1 MASARDI
8 LRRIKSVKNI
18 GQVTRAME
26 AVSASRMRKA
36 QERTLSS
43 REYAYKAREVLS
55 YLGSQPG
62 AGNSHPLL
70 QERDNIQR
78 VLLIL
83 ITPDRG
89 LAGALISNI
98 LRVVMRFITQNPDKQ
113 FEIVAV
119 GKKGRDFM
127 VRYGPKLVAEFASPG
142 DKLTIADATAI
153 SQIAQDGFLNGQ
165 YDAVYL
171 CYAEFLGMMA
181 QTPRVQQLLPMKTE
195 DVGAGTEVATNSG
208 PTAGYEIEPNAETVL
223 ATLLPSLVDMQIYQ
237 ALLESLSSEHS
248 ARMVA
253 MKAATDNAKNL
264 VEDLRLTYNKARQTA
279 ITGEIL
285 DIVGGAEALAQA

>member
-8 LRRIKSVKNI
+8 LRRIKSVNNI

-36 QERTLSS
+36 QERTLAS
-43 REYAYKAREVLS
+43 REYAEKAREVLS
-55 YLGSQPG
+55 FLASQPG
-62 AGNSHPLL
+62 AENAHPLL
-70 QERDNIQR
+70 QEREEVRR
-78 VLLIL
+78 VALFI

-98 LRVVMRFITQNPDKQ
+98 LRKAMRFIQQNQDKEI
-113 FEIVAV
+113 EIVAI

-127 VRYGPKLVAEFASPG
+127 LRYGPKLAAYFKNPG
-142 DKLTIADATAI
+142 NSVSSGDARAI
-153 SQIAQDGFLNGQ
+153 SQVAQDGFLSEK

-171 CYAEFLGMMA
+171 VYPKFLNMLA
-181 QTPRVQQLLPMKTE
+181 QTPMVLQLLPMKAE
-195 DVGAGTEVATNSG
+195 AGTSSLKAE
-208 PTAGYEIEPNAETVL
+208 YLIEPGPEAVL
-223 ATLLPSLVDMQIYQ
+223 ESLLPSLVDMQVYQ
-237 ALLESLSSEHS
+237 ALLEALASEHS

-253 MKAATDNAKNL
+253 MKAATENAKQL
-264 VEDLRLTYNKARQTA
+264 VEDLRLTYNKARQAA

-285 DIVGGAEALAQA
+285 DIAGGAEALAQAQQ

>member
-1 MASARDI
+1 MASARDV

-36 QERTLSS
+36 QERTLAS
-43 REYAYKAREVLS
+43 RDYATKAREVVSFLA
-55 YLGSQPG
+55 SQPG
-62 AGNSHPLL
+62 ASTSHPLL
-70 QERDNIQR
+70 QERETIKK

-89 LAGALISNI
+89 LAGALISNT
-98 LRVVMRFITQNPDKQ
+98 LRVAMRFIAQNPDKE
-113 FEIVAV
+113 FEIATI

-127 VRYGPKLVAEFASPG
+127 VRYGPKLVAEFKNPG
-142 DKLTIADATAI
+142 DRVDSADARAI
-153 SQIAQDGFLNGQ
+153 SQVAQDGFLNGG

-171 CYAEFLGMMA
+171 VFAEFLGMMA
-181 QTPRVQQLLPMKTE
+181 QTPKVLQFLPMK
-195 DVGAGTEVATNSG
+195 
-208 PTAGYEIEPNAETVL
+208 AETVEQSATKEGASAEYVIEPSPEVVL
-223 ATLLPSLVDMQIYQ
+223 AELLPSLVDMQIYQ

-253 MKAATDNAKNL
+253 MRAATDNAKAL
-264 VEDLRLTYNKARQTA
+264 VEEYQLIYNKARQSA
-279 ITGEIL
+279 ITSEIL
-285 DIVGGAEALAQA
+285 DIVGGAEALAASGN

>member
-36 QERTLSS
+36 QERTLAS
-43 REYAYKAREVLS
+43 REYAAKAREVLAF
-55 YLGSQPG
+55 LASQPG
-62 AGNSHPLL
+62 AEGAHPLL
-70 QERDNIQR
+70 QEREEIRR
-78 VLLIL
+78 VALIL

-89 LAGALISNI
+89 LAGALVSNI
-98 LRVVMRFITQNPDKQ
+98 LRVALRFVEQNRDKQ
-113 FEIVAV
+113 VEVITV

-127 VRYGPKLVAEFASPG
+127 VRYGPKLAADFKNPG
-142 DKLTIADATAI
+142 DKVTSADASAI
-153 SQIAQDGFLNGQ
+153 SQVAMDSFMKGE

-171 CYAEFLGMMA
+171 LYADFQGMMA
-181 QTPRVQQLLPMKTE
+181 QIPTVLQLMPMKAEASTGGSTLSAE
-195 DVGAGTEVATNSG
+195 
-208 PTAGYEIEPNAETVL
+208 YLIEPNPEGVL
-223 ATLLPSLVDMQIYQ
+223 ASLLPSLVDMQVYQ
-237 ALLESLSSEHS
+237 AMLESLSSEHS

-253 MKAATDNAKNL
+253 MKAATDNAKQL

-279 ITGEIL
+279 ITSEIL
-285 DIVGGAEALAQA
+285 DIAGGAEALAQSEA

>member
-8 LRRIKSVKNI
+8 LRRIKSVNNI

-36 QERTLSS
+36 QERTLAS
-43 REYAYKAREVLS
+43 REYAEKAREVLS
-55 YLGSQPG
+55 FLASQPG
-62 AGNSHPLL
+62 AENAHPLL
-70 QERDNIQR
+70 QEREEVRR
-78 VLLIL
+78 VALFI

-98 LRVVMRFITQNPDKQ
+98 LRKAMRFIQQNQDKEI
-113 FEIVAV
+113 EIVAI

-127 VRYGPKLVAEFASPG
+127 LRYGPKLAAYFKNPG
-142 DKLTIADATAI
+142 DAVSSGDARAI
-153 SQIAQDGFLNGQ
+153 SQVAQDGFLSEK

-171 CYAEFLGMMA
+171 VYPKFLNMLA
-181 QTPRVQQLLPMKTE
+181 QTPMVLQLLPMKAE
-195 DVGAGTEVATNSG
+195 AGTTSLKAE
-208 PTAGYEIEPNAETVL
+208 YLIEPGPEAVL
-223 ATLLPSLVDMQIYQ
+223 ESLLPSLVDMQVYQ
-237 ALLESLSSEHS
+237 ALLEALASEHS

-253 MKAATDNAKNL
+253 MKAATENAKQL
-264 VEDLRLTYNKARQTA
+264 VEDLRLTYNKARQAA

-285 DIVGGAEALAQA
+285 DIAGGAEALAQAQQ

>member
-1 MASARDI
+1 MASARDV

-36 QERTLSS
+36 QERTLAS
-43 REYAYKAREVLS
+43 RDYATKAREVVSFLA
-55 YLGSQPG
+55 SQPG
-62 AGNSHPLL
+62 ASTSHPLL
-70 QERDNIQR
+70 QERETIKK

-89 LAGALISNI
+89 LAGALISNT
-98 LRVVMRFITQNPDKQ
+98 LRVAMRFIAQNPDKE
-113 FEIVAV
+113 FEIATI

-127 VRYGPKLVAEFASPG
+127 VRYGPKLVAEFKNPG
-142 DKLTIADATAI
+142 DRVDSADARAI
-153 SQIAQDGFLNGQ
+153 SQVAQDGFLNGG

-171 CYAEFLGMMA
+171 VFAEFLGMMA
-181 QTPRVQQLLPMKTE
+181 QTPKVLQFLPMKAE
-195 DVGAGTEVATNSG
+195 YV
-208 PTAGYEIEPNAETVL
+208 IEPSPEVVL
-223 ATLLPSLVDMQIYQ
+223 AELLPSLVDMQIYQ

-253 MKAATDNAKNL
+253 MRAATDNAKAL
-264 VEDLRLTYNKARQTA
+264 VEEYQLIYNKARQSA
-279 ITGEIL
+279 ITSEIL
-285 DIVGGAEALAQA
+285 DIVGGAEALAASGN

>member
-36 QERTLSS
+36 QERTLAS
-43 REYAYKAREVLS
+43 REYAAKAREVLAF
-55 YLGSQPG
+55 LASQPG
-62 AGNSHPLL
+62 AENAHPLL
-70 QERDNIQR
+70 QEREEIRR
-78 VLLIL
+78 VALIL

-89 LAGALISNI
+89 LAGALVSNI
-98 LRVVMRFITQNPDKQ
+98 LRVAMRFVEQNRDKQ
-113 FEIVAV
+113 VEVITV

-127 VRYGPKLVAEFASPG
+127 VRYGPKLAADFKNPG
-142 DKLTIADATAI
+142 DKVTSADASAI
-153 SQIAQDGFLNGQ
+153 SQVAMDSFMAGE

-171 CYAEFLGMMA
+171 LYADFQGMMA
-181 QTPRVQQLLPMKTE
+181 QIPTVLQLMPMKAE
-195 DVGAGTEVATNSG
+195 AATGGS
-208 PTAGYEIEPNAETVL
+208 TLSAEYLIEPNPEGVL
-223 ATLLPSLVDMQIYQ
+223 AALLPSLVDMQVYQ
-237 ALLESLSSEHS
+237 AMLESLSSEHS

-253 MKAATDNAKNL
+253 MKAATDNAKQL

-279 ITGEIL
+279 ITSEIL
-285 DIVGGAEALAQA
+285 DIAGGAEALAQSEA

>member
-1 MASARDI
+1 MASPREI

-36 QERTLSS
+36 QERTLAS
-43 REYAYKAREVLS
+43 REYATKAREVLS
-55 YLGSQPG
+55 FLASQPG
-62 AGNSHPLL
+62 AENAHPLL
-70 QERDNIQR
+70 QEREEVRR
-78 VLLIL
+78 VALFV

-98 LRVVMRFITQNPDKQ
+98 LRKAMRVIQENQDKEI
-113 FEIVAV
+113 EIVAI

-127 VRYGPKLVAEFASPG
+127 IRYGPKLAAYFKNPG
-142 DKLTIADATAI
+142 DKMSEGDARAI
-153 SQIAQDGFLNGQ
+153 SQVAQDGFLSEN

-171 CYAEFLGMMA
+171 IYPKFLNMLS
-181 QTPRVQQLLPMKTE
+181 QTPIALQLLPMKAE
-195 DVGAGTEVATNSG
+195 AGATGLKAE
-208 PTAGYEIEPNAETVL
+208 YLIEPGPEAVL
-223 ATLLPSLVDMQIYQ
+223 ESLLPSLVDMQIYQ
-237 ALLESLSSEHS
+237 ALLEALASEHS

-253 MKAATDNAKNL
+253 MKAATDNAKEL
-264 VEDLRLTYNKARQTA
+264 VEDLRLTYNKARQAA

-285 DIVGGAEALAQA
+285 DIAGGAEALAQAQS

>member
-36 QERTLSS
+36 QERTLAS
-43 REYAYKAREVLS
+43 RDYATKAREVVSFLA
-55 YLGSQPG
+55 SQPG
-62 AGNSHPLL
+62 AASSHPLL
-70 QERDNIQR
+70 QERETVKK
-78 VLLIL
+78 VLMIL

-89 LAGALISNI
+89 LAGALISNT
-98 LRVVMRFITQNPDKQ
+98 LRVAMRFIAQNPDKE
-113 FEIVAV
+113 FEIATI

-127 VRYGPKLVAEFASPG
+127 VRYGPKLVAEFKNPG
-142 DKLTIADATAI
+142 DRLTAGDASAI
-153 SQIAQDGFLNGQ
+153 SQVAQDGFLSGE

-171 CYAEFLGMMA
+171 VFAEFLGMMA
-181 QTPRVQQLLPMKTE
+181 QTPKVLQFLPMK
-195 DVGAGTEVATNSG
+195 
-208 PTAGYEIEPNAETVL
+208 AETVEQPTTKEGASAEYVIEPSPEVVL
-223 ATLLPSLVDMQIYQ
+223 AELLPSLVDMQIYQ

-253 MKAATDNAKNL
+253 MRAATDNAKAL
-264 VEDLRLTYNKARQTA
+264 VEEYQLSYNKARQTA
-279 ITGEIL
+279 ITSEIL
-285 DIVGGAEALAQA
+285 DIVGGAEALAASGN